1 MDTSSQARRFGQRLI
16 QSWLHS
22 PENIHRRWF
31 NKYTAGAA
39 WLGLLLAALSPPH
52 GSGLLVCWLNLG
64 TGLPCPGCG
73 LTRSLSCAMRGM
85 FLESWQHHP
94 MGLLILVFFL
104 AIAAASLLSTPRQQQ
119 LASYMRSKAIIFN
132 SLFLAFV
139 ATFLSFGVA
148 RAIMAFT
155 SVW

>member
-1 MDTSSQARRFGQRLI
+1 MDTRSQAKPFGQRLI
-16 QSWLHS
+16 QSWLCG
-22 PENIHRRWF
+22 PENIHRRWL
-31 NKYTAGAA
+31 NKYTVGAA
-39 WLGLLLAALSPPH
+39 WLGLLLAALSPPQGNGH
-52 GSGLLVCWLNLG
+52 LVCWLNIS

-85 FLESWQHHP
+85 FLESWQQHP
-94 MGLLILVFFL
+94 LGLLILVFFL
-104 AIAAASLLSTPRQQQ
+104 AIAAASLLSTARQQQ
-119 LASYMRSKAIIFN
+119 LASYMRSRAIIFN